1 MTMLGHKDMRA
12 THRPRE
18 VALGGPAL
26 DFDFHPPEWEA
37 VHFCC
42 LTCEPV
48 AQTTYGLEREL
59 FPEGSRVGK
68 ERSRELEK
76 GVGGNRILMNVCS
89 HLLCC
94 LWDFYL
100 GNEI

>member
-1 MTMLGHKDMRA
+1 MWLR
-12 THRPRE
+12 
-18 VALGGPAL
+18 
-26 DFDFHPPEWEA
+26 
-37 VHFCC
+37 
-42 LTCEPV
+42 
-48 AQTTYGLEREL
+48 EREL

-68 ERSRELEK
+68 DRSKELEK

-89 HLLCC
+89 RLLCC